1 MTEVRRYLFN
11 YRMFEILV
19 VVFISA
25 RVRVSYD
32 ISTFLL
38 AGMQEWIIQDV
49 GRQEWDC
56 SLNSRRV
63 IFQIH
68 FSTSTIDF
76 ANKNR

>member
-68 FSTSTIDF
+68 FSMSTIDF